1 MEHKLILGGELWL
14 PFARSRIKALRATG
28 LPYAAQSFTMGDGS
42 LVRVRIEPGIEY
54 ISIDGGDGG
63 VIYMDSG
70 VADLRST
77 NSANLLRFSPG
88 IFYDSQNTKSYKAQ
102 FATVTPDGEFRL
114 NKSSG
119 KSGQMA
125 GDLHGLTG
133 YVQVDPQPPRSY
145 APLVTK
151 NDDGTTTTSTTDE
164 SLAGK
169 KISVGTFPAS
179 CFTGRMRKYVQAMYS
194 EPLYDPQAT
203 GEDAS
208 KAYGGVSSIDG
219 TVPRLLI
226 TYAKETPKPSR
237 EALEVNVSTGIVK
250 TTDGAHWL
258 VNVASDKLYIL
269 PLKASSAASRLRRY
283 IADKSNTL
291 SDSDKDKLES
301 YILASSR
308 PVASKIVVVPLG
320 GAYPS
325 FSMGYGWHWNWS
337 GNTAVIVAHEDYS
350 PGTVTSG
357 GGPDT
362 NVESTMFSM
371 SLTPRYEDGGVKGWD
386 VGIES
391 KEGSVRWGLSRRT
404 GGIAYPVIWNNA
416 LGVPPMAGKLNA
428 LNAGFLNADAPI
440 YAYFA
445 KDELVIC
452 RIKTSYNNA
461 GMTQYSGTPNFS
473 YIGEGA
479 SFTEGDRPGFRQRV
493 KNSSYWD
500 VSFSVGGDTYTG
512 GKAGYIGTG
521 AREETKNVARTSG
534 PPDAWTSPFVANG
547 GLDVN
552 VGYPSSY
559 DHIVIPHDPTPGS
572 GGDFTAVVATLFK
585 LSMDFETSEVSTGYL
600 GKFDIIV
607 PFNDAESIIVSN
619 SVILRETRSGRTLS
633 KCRSE
638 GGPNPHGYWT
648 SYWIP
653 IPTGPTAGDLA
664 SWPHDDYL
672 TMVFGSARGNITD
685 STVSVANE
693 IVDSVIDDRQKIYT
707 RAGAYDASLD
717 IGFLTEYQTPALD
730 TATPIT
736 TVIAGVAFDAPVIFS
751 PHLIG
756 SPLGVVDD
764 TPDIIAP
771 TILGWA

>member
-1 MEHKLILGGELWL
+1 MEHKLIQGGELWL

-283 IADKSNTL
+283 ITDKSNTL

-404 GGIAYPVIWNNA
+404 GGIAYPSIWNNS
-416 LGVPPMAGKLNA
+416 LGVAPVAGKLNA
-428 LNAGFLNADAPI
+428 LDAGLLNADAPL

-445 KDELVIC
+445 KDELVVC
-452 RIKTSYNNA
+452 RIKTQYGAA
-461 GMTQYSGTPNFS
+461 GSKTYSGTPNFT
-473 YIGEGA
+473 YMEPQQR
-479 SFTEGDRPGFRQRV
+479 FTEGDRGGFRQYFQDSTHW
-493 KNSSYWD
+493 N
-500 VSFSVGGDTYTG
+500 VSFSVGDDTYEG
-512 GKAGYIGTG
+512 SKVGYVGTG
-521 AREETKNVARTSG
+521 AREETSNVVREHTAPT
-534 PPDAWTSPFVANG
+534 AWTSPFLSHV
-547 GLDVN
+547 GLSVD

-559 DHIVIPHDPTPGS
+559 DHVLIPPNLEPGV
-572 GGDFTAVVATLFK
+572 GDFTAVVATYFS
-585 LSMDFETSEVSTGYL
+585 LSMDFTTSNILVGYI
-600 GKFDIIV
+600 GKFDIII
-607 PFNDAESIIVSN
+607 PFNDAESVIVSN
-619 SVILRETRSGRTLS
+619 QVTQRVTRSGRTVS
-633 KCRSE
+633 QCRSE
-638 GGPNPHGYWT
+638 GGPAPHGYWS
-648 SYWIP
+648 SYWVP

-664 SWPHDDYL
+664 SWPHTDYL
-672 TMVFGSARGNITD
+672 TMVFGSANGNITT
-685 STVSVANE
+685 STTSIADEVVE
-693 IVDSVIDDRQKIYT
+693 TVIDDRQKIYT
-707 RAGAYDASLD
+707 RSGAYDASLD
-717 IGFLTEYQTPALD
+717 LGFLTEYQTPALD
-730 TATPIT
+730 FATPIT
-736 TVIAGVAFDAPVIFS
+736 TVMAGVAFDAPVIFS

-756 SPLGVVDD
+756 SPLGLADD
-764 TPDIIAP
+764 ASDIIAP